1 MSRMAFGSHR
11 KVTVLQMAS
20 WAHRASK
27 LTAGECHEGEEM
39 IEELR
44 RRECDA
50 RRPVPR

>member
-11 KVTVLQMAS
+11 RVAVLQMAS
-20 WAHRASK
+20 WAQRASK
-27 LTAGECHEGEEM
+27 LTAGECDEGEKL